1 MQKHALSLN
10 SNVVSA
16 NNSGKVQ
23 DESGGVALQSGVSNS
38 EDSQPMLT
46 SAKHKDNEHES
57 IMAQIPSFQKS
68 ALLKCKF
75 FSSRT

>member
-16 NNSGKVQ
+16 NNSGKVR

-46 SAKHKDNEHES
+46 
-57 IMAQIPSFQKS
+57 
-68 ALLKCKF
+68 KC
-75 FSSRT
+75 